1 MNKARR
7 KQIVKAK
14 NYLNEA
20 ADIIQDVLNDEDMA
34 YNNLSE
40 GLQCTARGEQ
50 MESNIDDLEEII
62 DNLMEI
68 INSLDSID

>member
-40 GLQCTARGEQ
+40 GLQCTTRGEQ

-68 INSLDSID
+68 IGSLDSID